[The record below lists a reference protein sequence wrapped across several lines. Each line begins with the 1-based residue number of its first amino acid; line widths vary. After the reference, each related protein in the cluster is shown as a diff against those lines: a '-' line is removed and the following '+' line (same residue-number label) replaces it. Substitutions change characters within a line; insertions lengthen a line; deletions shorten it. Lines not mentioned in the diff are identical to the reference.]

1 MRCQLITMTAITKN
15 SVIPFGKDAGASIPT
30 MRNQR
35 RRKPATMP
43 VHYHRIAI
51 TLHWLIAVLLLGQF
65 LFGWYLGDV
74 PRNTPER
81 GFFINLHKSTGLL
94 IGLLILLRIVW
105 RLTHTPPPL
114 PASTPRWQ
122 RRAANISHGVL
133 YACMLLMPLSGY
145 LASNFSKYGVKL
157 FNMVRLAPWGS
168 DDKVIYAFF
177 NQTHKLTAL
186 VLGAFVLLHIL
197 AVLKHQLIDRDNLI
211 SRMWPRATRPPF

>member
-1 MRCQLITMTAITKN
+1 LIAVVAATEN
-15 SVIPFGKDAGASIPT
+15 SVIPFGPDAGISIPT

-35 RRKPATMP
+35 RRKSATMP
-43 VHYHRIAI
+43 THYNRTAI
-51 TLHWLIAVLLLGQF
+51 TLHWIIAALLLGQF

-81 GFFINLHKSTGLL
+81 GLFINFHKSTGIV
-94 IGLLILLRIVW
+94 IGLLIVLRIVW

-114 PASTPRWQ
+114 PASTPQWQ
-122 RRAANISHGVL
+122 RRAARISHGVL

-145 LASNFSKYGVKL
+145 LASNFSKHGVKL

-168 DDKVIYAFF
+168 DDKVIYTFF

-186 VLGAFVLLHIL
+186 VLGAFVILHIL

-211 SRMWPRATRPPF
+211 SRMWHRPTRSPF